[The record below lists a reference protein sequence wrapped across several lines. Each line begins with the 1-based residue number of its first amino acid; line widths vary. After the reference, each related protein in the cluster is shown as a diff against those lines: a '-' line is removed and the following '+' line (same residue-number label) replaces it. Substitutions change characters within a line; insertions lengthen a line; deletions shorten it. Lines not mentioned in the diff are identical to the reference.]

1 MSDTNMELEKSKSL
15 CATLESDLEK
25 VQQEAANHFP
35 SSAMSVAGTYT
46 SRYPTKSMRGAPRS
60 SSPTSSIISG
70 FDNSYASPGGT
81 LDSLRHGDSGSN
93 NSSSILPMITA
104 QRDRFKK
111 KNSTLEAELQK
122 SYQSIQSLRSE
133 VAALQKDNLSLYEKT
148 RYVSTYSQAPSLSQ
162 PTTIQIDN
170 PSSPGARDVG
180 TRYRSAYE
188 SSLSPFNAFRSR
200 ESARAFKR
208 MSLPER
214 AVVQITR
221 LVLATRTSRNLFAA
235 YCAGLHIL
243 VVIVLFSTGEHG
255 SGKGGKVLTSGATAV
270 PKGAGGPLAG
280 PAAANAL

>member
-1 MSDTNMELEKSKSL
+1 MELERSRNL

-46 SRYPTKSMRGAPRS
+46 SRYPSKSMRGAPRS

-70 FDNSYASPGGT
+70 FDPSHSSTGGT
-81 LDSLRHGDSGSN
+81 LDTLRQGESAG

-111 KNSTLEAELQK
+111 KNATLESELQK

-148 RYVSTYSQAPSLSQ
+148 RYVSAYNRDTPAAKPA
-162 PTTIQIDN
+162 TIQIDG
-170 PSSPGARDVG
+170 PTSPAADVG

-208 MSLPER
+208 MSVPER

-221 LVLATRTSRNLFAA
+221 MILATRTSRNLFAM
-235 YCAGLHIL
+235 YCLGLHVL
-243 VVIVLFSTGEHG
+243 VLIVLFSMGEH
-255 SGKGGKVLTSGATAV
+255 SGATRKVAS
-270 PKGAGGPLAG
+270 PGGAGVVKNAAGPPAG
-280 PAAANAL
+280 PAVAAPKAP